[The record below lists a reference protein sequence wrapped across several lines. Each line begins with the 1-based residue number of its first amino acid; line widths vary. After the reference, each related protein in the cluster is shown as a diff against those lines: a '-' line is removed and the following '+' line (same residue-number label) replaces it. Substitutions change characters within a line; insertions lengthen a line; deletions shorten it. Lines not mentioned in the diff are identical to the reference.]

1 MKCFISMLVVK
12 FKLVGEFLFT
22 VLHLCVIV
30 YCLFCSGLK
39 KCRWSISVVKP
50 ALAFRA
56 AMRFVLWS
64 SPFGIPTYVVLQII
78 LACNLVKPPAFC
90 RCILCLAISLGR
102 CTARHVMC

>member
-1 MKCFISMLVVK
+1 MHSATRMDSEIIRSSSQ
-12 FKLVGEFLFT
+12 
-22 VLHLCVIV
+22 LHGSATICKALR
-30 YCLFCSGLK
+30 FGLIAN
-39 KCRWSISVVKP
+39 RWSISVVKP

-56 AMRFVLWS
+56 AMRFMLWS